1 MPHSIFSMDIIFVI
15 FQEVVTNSD
24 SETSW
29 DLTVYWVQFQIN
41 GNVTRYSIYRQL
53 QARGSSTLM
62 LGYELFS
69 LWLYKKEQLFI
80 YLNCVYVID
89 WLIDWSSTPTW
100 SVFQLYLGVVYKCKL
115 DSLSYSFTFISF
127 LTIDKHSFVGKAI
140 FY

>member
-100 SVFQLYLGVVYKCKL
+100 SVFQLYHGVVYKCKL

-127 LTIDKHSFVGKAI
+127 LTIDKHSFVGKTI